1 MGILLFFTA
10 FLFVFMCA
18 MAIPLLVG
26 VLVYRDAAKRVDCN
40 PWLWALIA
48 ALAPSFVG
56 LIIYLIVRSDF
67 PLKEPVF
74 AYDEFGNPI
83 PQPAPGFPKWA
94 KVLLIVFAVLFVVLL
109 LGGCA
114 ATMYSIFAYNTPMT
128 FDTFHYSF

>member
-1 MGILLFFTA
+1 MSILLFFTA
-10 FLFVFMCA
+10 FLFVLMCA

-56 LIIYLIVRSDF
+56 LIIYLIIRSDF

-74 AYDEFGNPI
+74 AYDEFGNL
-83 PQPAPGFPKWA
+83 A
-94 KVLLIVFAVLFVVLL
+94 
-109 LGGCA
+109 
-114 ATMYSIFAYNTPMT
+114 
-128 FDTFHYSF
+128 SFYYMVQVD